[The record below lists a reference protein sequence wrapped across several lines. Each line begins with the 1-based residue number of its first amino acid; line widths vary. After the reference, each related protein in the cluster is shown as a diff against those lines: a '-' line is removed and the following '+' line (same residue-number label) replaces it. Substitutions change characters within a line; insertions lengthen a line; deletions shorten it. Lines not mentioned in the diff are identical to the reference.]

1 MLTLFRKQNGQI
13 SLPGTVRTL
22 DDALDDWLEYTSG
35 RVKRSTLSTYRAVAE
50 RYIRPGLGALYTG
63 ALTSA
68 AAAKFLED
76 AAADYSPATVRMI
89 CHVLRS
95 AVAYAH
101 ERGSCPAADARFN
114 PPRGERREARVLSAE
129 EQLRLVSWLSGCD
142 GPAELGILLCMGTGI
157 RLGEACGLRWGD
169 IPAGRY
175 IIYIRRTLQ
184 RLPSREGS
192 AKTAL
197 VFDTPKS
204 ASSARTVPVP
214 AALRQRLD
222 ELRRDD
228 ACYILTGSESPMEPR
243 RFQSRFKAAL
253 RAAGV
258 QDINFHALRHT
269 FATNCVSLGC
279 DAATLARILGHSD
292 VAITLNTYVHPSFEA
307 MRDIVD
313 KNSACFPS

>member
-1 MLTLFRKQNGQI
+1 MAA
-13 SLPGTVRTL
+13 RTL
-22 DDALDDWLEYTSG
+22 DEALDDWLEYTSG

-63 ALTSA
+63 ALTNA

-76 AAADYSPATVRMI
+76 ASAGYAPATVRII

-95 AVAYAH
+95 TLAYAQA
-101 ERGSCPAADARFN
+101 RGICAVSDARFS
-114 PPRGERREARVLSAE
+114 PPRGERREARILSAE
-129 EQLRLVSWLSGCD
+129 EQLRLIGWLNGCD
-142 GPAELGILLCMGTGI
+142 GPAEFGILLCMGTGI

-204 ASSARTVPVP
+204 ASSARSVPVP
-214 AALRQRLD
+214 ASLRSRLD
-222 ELRRDD
+222 ELRRGDD
-228 ACYILTGSESPMEPR
+228 CYILTGSESPMEPR

>member
-13 SLPGTVRTL
+13 SSSGAAQTF
-22 DDALDDWLEYTSG
+22 DKALDDWLEYTSG

-76 AAADYSPATVRMI
+76 VAADYSPATVRII

-95 AVAYAH
+95 AVAHAQ
-101 ERGSCPAADARFN
+101 ESGRCPAAEARIA

-142 GPAELGILLCMGTGI
+142 GPAEFGILLCMATGI

-169 IPAGRY
+169 IPDGRY

-184 RLPSREGS
+184 RLPSREGG
-192 AKTAL
+192 ARTAL

-214 AALRQRLD
+214 ASLRGRLD
-222 ELRRDD
+222 ELRCGDG
-228 ACYILTGSESPMEPR
+228 CYILTGSESPMEPR

-313 KNSACFPS
+313 KNSARFPS